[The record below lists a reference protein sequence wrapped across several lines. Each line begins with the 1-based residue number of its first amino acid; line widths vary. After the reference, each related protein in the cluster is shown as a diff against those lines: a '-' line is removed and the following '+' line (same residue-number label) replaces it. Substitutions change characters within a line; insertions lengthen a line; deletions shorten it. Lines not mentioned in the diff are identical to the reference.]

1 MAAVIEL
8 RTGRDLSDSSFSP
21 ARHTAP
27 APAPTPLRVIHGG
40 RSLAARRMRRT
51 FMLRRVAVAVAAVL
65 LVWFGVQVVGA
76 AFAPLPAS
84 GSPGVELGA
93 VHRVAPGDTLWA
105 LASSVDPQ
113 TDPRDVVDQIV
124 ALNGPGSPGSA
135 LDDDLHLLAGREL
148 RLPTDR

>member
-21 ARHTAP
+21 ARHVAP
-27 APAPTPLRVIHGG
+27 AAAPTPLRVIHGG

-51 FMLRRVAVAVAAVL
+51 FLVRRVAVAVAAVL
-65 LVWFGVQVVGA
+65 LVWVGVQVVSA
-76 AFAPLPAS
+76 ATAPLPVPTA
-84 GSPGVELGA
+84 PTVELGA

-105 LASSVDPQ
+105 LATSVDPHS
-113 TDPRDVVDQIV
+113 DPRDVVDEIV
-124 ALNGPGSPGSA
+124 ALNAPGSPGSA
-135 LDDDLHLLAGREL
+135 LDAELHLLAGREL

>member
-21 ARHTAP
+21 ARHAAP

-51 FMLRRVAVAVAAVL
+51 FLLRRVAVAVAAVL
-65 LVWFGVQVVGA
+65 MLWAGVQVVSA
-76 AFAPLPAS
+76 AATPLPA
-84 GSPGVELGA
+84 GSPAVELGA

-113 TDPRDVVDQIV
+113 ADPRDVVDRIV
-124 ALNGPGSPGSA
+124 ALNDPGSPGSA
-135 LDDDLHLLAGREL
+135 LDADLHLLAGREL